1 MVHVQHKVSMQQL
14 PSQDSDS
21 TNLLQGLTDLVP
33 VITLILLGIGGYTSL
48 QGQVIELRAKYEAST
63 SSTREALQDIR
74 NDVKENSTLLRE
86 ILTGRD
92 NDKTQPHRK

>member
-1 MVHVQHKVSMQQL
+1 MQQL
-14 PSQDSDS
+14 PPQESDS
-21 TNLLQGLTDLVP
+21 ANLLQGLTDLVP
-33 VITLILLGIGGYTSL
+33 VITLIIMGIAGYTAL

-92 NDKTQPHRK
+92 KDSTPQRK